1 MWSGITW
8 RQVTVSR
15 LPLLR
20 GVRCF
25 PGKHLFGR
33 SPRQLL
39 HMVKA
44 MGEAADTHRQGTQLD
59 DQIVELALRQ
69 MGADH
74 IPAGPIGLGIVTE
87 GLAASTGNQPLYPSG
102 EGVWH

>member
-1 MWSGITW
+1 MWNGLTW

-15 LPLLR
+15 LALLR
-20 GVRCF
+20 GIRRLRSQ
-25 PGKHLFGR
+25 HLLGR
-33 SPRQLL
+33 PSGQFL

-87 GLAASTGNQPLYPSG
+87 DLAASTGNQPLYPSG